1 MQAIKPPTVRLS
13 RDPLLTQ
20 GYPASLKSIKLFKV
34 IERYAERP
42 SARQPPSRS
51 TKTVSHGAQWSSP
64 SPRCARTD
72 LLQIAHCHREVIAKR
87 DRGCQIAL
95 CRREVIAKRDRGRQ
109 LKSVEDVGRRLK
121 ARLQVRSLLRDVPT
135 IQTVKMNESVS
146 RSKKR
151 SFPHF
156 ADIYG
161 GKGPR
166 CFDEYDPGSKSRK
179 IHSRKNLSLI
189 TFNVDFEEVN
199 FSLHKIFPNAGKRH
213 NLPPALNIAKA
224 SRSMPEGYLLDQGR

>member
-1 MQAIKPPTVRLS
+1 
-13 RDPLLTQ
+13 
-20 GYPASLKSIKLFKV
+20 
-34 IERYAERP
+34 
-42 SARQPPSRS
+42 
-51 TKTVSHGAQWSSP
+51 
-64 SPRCARTD
+64 
-72 LLQIAHCHREVIAKR
+72 
-87 DRGCQIAL
+87 
-95 CRREVIAKRDRGRQ
+95 
-109 LKSVEDVGRRLK
+109 
-121 ARLQVRSLLRDVPT
+121 
-135 IQTVKMNESVS
+135 MNESVS